1 MAPGA
6 EVADGL
12 FDVVR
17 AGPLGRAALIAAF
30 GRIFSGTHTDLDEVW
45 TRQVDHVEF
54 PGNEIVVHVEEP
66 IPTDGMTAKDVPA
79 LRDQVRDVISTRV
92 EAHWS

>member
-1 MAPGA
+1 MCPEGCDVHGDY
-6 EVADGL
+6 EVLHKGSL
-12 FDVVR
+12 VIR
-17 AGPLGRAALIAAF
+17 
-30 GRIFSGTHTDLDEVW
+30 
-45 TRQVDHVEF
+45 

-66 IPTDGMTAKDVPA
+66 ILTDRMTAKDVPA